1 MKDSGKPPSVI
12 HLSDRRETPKEIP
25 VFTLTGEESQEEAR
39 KQDFWSA
46 MRAFEDGLEALQAGL
61 LSRLI
66 PLALPELKRFQLAP
80 IRDVVREC
88 RGLPEVMLKDL
99 ETRLGTYPM
108 HVRQERW
115 LEAHA
120 FALARDHNL
129 RGVWNGRPGDTGPL
143 LGRELYLLPDGRLGF
158 VEVMGLWRLKG
169 EVDYDSI
176 LTLADAELIEPLE
189 AVRRFPLHRLLS
201 TFQNILWSDRA
212 HTLDSPAPDLEAR
225 RHRFTALVAELSK
238 ATVSYTERLHRAGL
252 GPP

>member
-12 HLSDRRETPKEIP
+12 HLSDRRETPKELP
-25 VFTLTGEESQEEAR
+25 VFELTDGEVREEAH
-39 KQDFWSA
+39 KQEFWSA
-46 MRAFEDGLEALQAGL
+46 MATFEEGLDGLHAGL

-66 PLALPELKRFQLAP
+66 PLVLPELKRFQLTP

-115 LEAHA
+115 LEARA
-120 FALARDHNL
+120 FALAREHSL
-129 RGVWNGRPGDTGPL
+129 RGVWAGRPGDTGPI

-176 LTLADAELIEPLE
+176 LTLADAELLEPLE
-189 AVRRFPLHRLLS
+189 AVRQFPVHRLLS
-201 TFQNILWSDRA
+201 AFQNILWFDRA
-212 HTLDSPAPDLEAR
+212 HALDSPEPELEAR
-225 RHRFTALVAELSK
+225 RAHFMALVGELSK
-238 ATVSYTERLHRAGL
+238 ATVSYTERLRRAGL
-252 GPP
+252 GSP